1 MKKFMH
7 TLVIS
12 FVLLGCSERFI
23 NEPVEENI
31 PGPEQSLEIKIIS
44 PKFGEV
50 LTQGTSKTIEWSF
63 PSASKRLQIRL
74 YRKTELKNI
83 ISLAAENNGRYIWN
97 IPSDLRGSVHYRIEI
112 FDIDSPNKTAI
123 SEYFYINPKSYD

>member
-31 PGPEQSLEIKIIS
+31 PGPEQSLEIKIFS